1 MRSLT
6 ATRLT
11 TVFFVVVLAAFLGRF
26 VWDDMISAED
36 VPRGVVVDGVAIGN
50 TDRATAAERLAS
62 LDVDREVSLTFAG
75 ESRTAGLDEWGVTL
89 DVDATLDAA
98 SDLRGG
104 LPVRLLRWGAA
115 VVRDRS
121 VAPVWTVDR
130 TVLETHFRSDS
141 ADSEALDVAFD
152 VAAIEL
158 VGGEFVP
165 VEPESVPIAD
175 VDALEAALLAAV
187 DGEGA
192 LTIEVP
198 VSGERLVEGDRGLAD
213 AANRLTSGD
222 IEVRLAGQL
231 ESHLIESPTLRAWL
245 DVGGVADEGELS
257 FDPARVQATLA
268 ATFPT
273 VGLDGI
279 DGVQFVVG
287 FDAELYLLGALPGTE
302 CCAADSADRLLSAI
316 RNGDEALVLF
326 PVEEADAEGLA
337 WAADLGIRELVGEFT
352 TNFTPNQTRNINIA
366 RIAEI
371 TRGAVIEPGE
381 TFSVNDHVGRRT
393 TENGFV
399 SAGVISNGVFS
410 SSVGGGISQYATTL
424 FNAAFFAGLDFG
436 DYQSHS
442 IYIDRYPFGREATV
456 SFPAPDL
463 QIINTT
469 PYGVLLWPTT
479 TADSVTVRLY
489 STKWVQGEQTG
500 QTQRTEG
507 TSCTRVTTERTR
519 TWVEDGRTEID
530 TVTARYRPEGISC
543 NGSSTRPTTTTTTTS
558 TTVPTS
564 VP

>member
-1 MRSLT
+1 
-6 ATRLT
+6 
-11 TVFFVVVLAAFLGRF
+11 
-26 VWDDMISAED
+26 
-36 VPRGVVVDGVAIGN
+36 
-50 TDRATAAERLAS
+50 
-62 LDVDREVSLTFAG
+62 
-75 ESRTAGLDEWGVTL
+75 
-89 DVDATLDAA
+89 
-98 SDLRGG
+98 
-104 LPVRLLRWGAA
+104 
-115 VVRDRS
+115 
-121 VAPVWTVDR
+121 
-130 TVLETHFRSDS
+130 
-141 ADSEALDVAFD
+141 
-152 VAAIEL
+152 
-158 VGGEFVP
+158 
-165 VEPESVPIAD
+165 
-175 VDALEAALLAAV
+175 
-187 DGEGA
+187 
-192 LTIEVP
+192 
-198 VSGERLVEGDRGLAD
+198 
-213 AANRLTSGD
+213 LTSGD